1 MKNNVFITGIAG
13 FIGSNLAL
21 TMLKQG
27 YSVSGIDNFD
37 NFYDPQI
44 KRKAIEK
51 LQKAGTFT
59 LYEGD
64 IRDREKLD
72 HIFSV
77 QKPHLVI
84 HLAARAGVRPSI
96 EQPELY
102 YDVNVTGTL
111 NLLEAM
117 RKADITQMLFASS
130 SSVYGNNR
138 KVPFSETDPVD
149 NPISPYAA
157 TKKSGELL
165 CYTYHHLY
173 NFNIFC
179 LRFFTVYGPGQRP
192 EMAIQQFGRKIT
204 EGSSITLFG
213 DGSTRRDYTFVEDI
227 VSGIIASANN
237 LKGYE
242 ILNLGNSDT
251 ISLLDLVH
259 SIEETLGKK
268 AKIEWQPMQPG
279 DVEITYADISK
290 SRKLIGYQ
298 PDYPVKRGLRK
309 MFEAQGMCDVE
320 ITQA

>member
-1 MKNNVFITGIAG
+1 MKKNVFITGMAG
-13 FIGSNLAL
+13 FIGSNLAQTL
-21 TMLKQG
+21 LEQG

-37 NFYDPQI
+37 HFYDPGI
-44 KRKAIEK
+44 KRKAVEK
-51 LQKAGTFT
+51 LKEAGTLT

-64 IRDREKLD
+64 IRDRKMLD
-72 HIFSV
+72 HIFEI
-77 QKPHLVI
+77 QKPDLVI

-117 RKADITQMLFASS
+117 RKAGITNMLFASS
-130 SSVYGNNR
+130 SSVYGNNK
-138 KVPFSETDPVD
+138 KVPFSEIDPVD

-204 EGSSITLFG
+204 EDMPITLFG
-213 DGSTRRDYTFVEDI
+213 DGSSRRDYTFVEDI
-227 VSGIIASANN
+227 VAGIIASANK

-251 ISLLDLVH
+251 ISLIDLVH
-259 SIEETLGKK
+259 GIEETLGKK
-268 AKIEWQPMQPG
+268 AKIEWLPMQPG
-279 DVEITYADISK
+279 DVEITFADISK
-290 SRKLIGYQ
+290 ARELIGYQ
-298 PDYPVKRGLRK
+298 PDYPVKRGLKK
-309 MFEAQGMCDVE
+309 MFKTQGMCGE
-320 ITQA
+320 

>member
-1 MKNNVFITGIAG
+1 MRNILITGMAG
-13 FIGSNLAL
+13 FIGSNLAKSL
-21 TMLKQG
+21 LKEG
-27 YSVSGIDNFD
+27 FTVSGIDNFD

-51 LQKAGTFT
+51 LKEFGQFK

-64 IRDREKLD
+64 IRDRALLD
-72 HIFSV
+72 QIFAE
-77 QKPHLVI
+77 QKIELVI

-96 EQPELY
+96 EQPGLY
-102 YDVNVTGTL
+102 YDVNVTATL

-117 RKADITQMLFASS
+117 READIKNMLFASS
-130 SSVYGNNR
+130 SSVYGNNK
-138 KVPFSETDPVD
+138 KVPFSELDPVD

-157 TKKSGELL
+157 TKKAGELL

-173 NFNIFC
+173 DFNIFC

-192 EMAIQQFGRKIT
+192 EMAIQQFGRKIR
-204 EGSSITLFG
+204 EGLPITLFG

-227 VSGIIASANN
+227 VAGIMASAQN

-251 ISLLDLVH
+251 ISLIDLVH
-259 SIEETLGKK
+259 SIEDTLGKK
-268 AKIEWQPMQPG
+268 ALIEWQPMQPG

-290 SRKLIGYQ
+290 AEKLIGFK
-298 PDYPVKRGLRK
+298 PDYPIQKGLKK
-309 MFEAQGMCDVE
+309 MFEEQGKE
-320 ITQA
+320 KGISNF

>member
-77 QKPHLVI
+77 QKPDLVI

>member
-1 MKNNVFITGIAG
+1 MKKNVFITGVAG
-13 FIGSNLAL
+13 FIGSNLAQ
-21 TMLKQG
+21 TMLEQG

-37 NFYDPQI
+37 HFYDPLI

-51 LQKAGTFT
+51 LKEAGTFT

-64 IRDREKLD
+64 IRDRKALD
-72 HIFSV
+72 HIFAT
-77 QKPHLVI
+77 QKPDLVI

-117 RKADITQMLFASS
+117 RKADITNMLFASS
-130 SSVYGNNR
+130 SSVYGNNE
-138 KVPFSETDPVD
+138 KIPFSEIDPVD

-157 TKKSGELL
+157 TKKTGELL

-204 EGSSITLFG
+204 QGTPITLFG

-227 VSGIIASANN
+227 VAGIIASANH

-251 ISLLDLVH
+251 ISLIDLVQA
-259 SIEETLGKK
+259 IEETLGKK
-268 AKIEWQPMQPG
+268 ARIEWLPMQPG

-290 SRKLIGYQ
+290 AHRIIGYL
-298 PDYPVKRGLRK
+298 PYYPIKKGLKK
-309 MFEAQGMCDVE
+309 MFRTQGMCGE
-320 ITQA
+320 